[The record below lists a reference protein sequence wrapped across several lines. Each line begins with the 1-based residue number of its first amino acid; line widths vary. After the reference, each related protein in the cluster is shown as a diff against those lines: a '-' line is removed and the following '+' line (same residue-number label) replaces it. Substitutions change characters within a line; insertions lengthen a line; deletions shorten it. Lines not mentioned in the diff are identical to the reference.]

1 MAMQSNGNGECIVMS
16 THASVTRRSFVLAS
30 AASALALAG
39 CAAGSKN
46 QSSVAADVAATKS
59 AISVEDL
66 PWWKKTIVYEAYP
79 KSFMSSRGAQTG
91 DIPGVTS
98 RLDYLRE
105 LGVGAIWLTPVFVSP
120 MADNGYDVA
129 DYYNIDPSF
138 GTMENMDTLMAEAEN
153 RGIRIVLDMV
163 VNHTSNKNAW
173 FVESSSSKNNGKAD
187 WYIWRDPAKDGGAP
201 NNWRSIFG
209 GSAWTYVEARG
220 QYYLHTFLPEQPDLN
235 WDNPEV
241 RKEVANVFN
250 FWRNKGAG
258 GFRIDAV
265 TYIKKP
271 EGLPDGKAESDGLA
285 PIHDATANTKGILDY
300 LHELRNNTVAGTD
313 CFMVGEA
320 NGVDASE
327 LSDWVGKNGVFDMVF
342 EFSHMDLDG
351 HDASWIDAHGWELS
365 ALKDALSATQ
375 ANTAAEGWC
384 PTFFENHDQPRCVV
398 NFFPKGS
405 NADLAAKCMAIVQLG
420 LRGTPFVYEGQ
431 ELGFSNVA
439 WPSIDYYND
448 PSSHNQYEAAL
459 AKGHTEEEALACVHR
474 YSRDNARTPM
484 QWDASNNAGFTTAQK
499 TWLPVH
505 DDYRN
510 QNAAGESEQ
519 ENSVLNYFRA
529 MAKLRGSNDVLLA
542 GSYEEVAHGHKQIYA
557 YVRELNG
564 KKVLVMANFTNEE
577 APLGELAGK
586 VSDATTVLMDTYNDK
601 PAASSALRP
610 LEARVCEL

>member
-1 MAMQSNGNGECIVMS
+1 MN
-16 THASVTRRSFVLAS
+16 THMNVTRRSF
-30 AASALALAG
+30 ALAFAAGTLALVG
-39 CAAGSKN
+39 CAAGSN
-46 QSSVAADVAATKS
+46 GQSSKTADAVAKKAS
-59 AISVEDL
+59 ASVEDL

-79 KSFMSSRGAQTG
+79 KSFMSMKGSETG
-91 DIPGVTS
+91 DIAGVTS
-98 RLDYLRE
+98 RLDYLKE

-138 GTMENMDTLMAEAEN
+138 GTMEDMDELMTKAAD

-173 FVESSSSKNNGKAD
+173 FVESSSSKDNSKAD
-187 WYIWRDPAKDGGAP
+187 WYIWRDPAKDGGVP
-201 NNWRSIFG
+201 NNWRGIFG

-241 RKEVANVFN
+241 RKEVARVFN
-250 FWRNKGAG
+250 FWRDKGAG

-271 EGLPDGKAESDGLA
+271 DGLPDGKAEADGLA
-285 PIHDATANTKGILDY
+285 PIHDATANTDGILDY
-300 LHELRNNTVAGTD
+300 LHELRNSTVAGTD

-320 NGVDASE
+320 NGVAASE
-327 LSDWVGKNGVFDMVF
+327 LPDWVGENGVFDMVF
-342 EFSHMDLDG
+342 EFSHMNLDG
-351 HDASWIDAHGWELS
+351 HDASWIDAHDWELS

-375 ANTAAEGWC
+375 ANTAAGGWC
-384 PTFFENHDQPRCVV
+384 PVFFENHDQPRCTI

-405 NADLAAKCMAIVQLG
+405 DTDLAAKCMATVQLG
-420 LRGTPFVYEGQ
+420 LRGTPFLYEGQ
-431 ELGFSNVA
+431 ELGFANVA

-448 PSSHNQYEAAL
+448 PSSHNQYDSAL

-474 YSRDNARTPM
+474 FSRDNARTPM
-484 QWDASNNAGFTTAQK
+484 QWDTSSNAGFTTGQK

-505 DDYRN
+505 DDYKA
-510 QNAAGESEQ
+510 QNAAVESERDD
-519 ENSVLNYFRA
+519 SVLSYFRG
-529 MAKLRGSNDVLLA
+529 MARLRAGSDVLLA

-557 YVRELNG
+557 YVRELDG
-564 KKVLVMANFTNEE
+564 RKMLVMANFTNED
-577 APLGELAGK
+577 APLDDLASRM
-586 VSDATTVLMDTYNDK
+586 SDAATVLMDTYDDK
-601 PAASSALRP
+601 PAATSALRP

>member
-1 MAMQSNGNGECIVMS
+1 MN
-16 THASVTRRSFVLAS
+16 THMNVTRRSF
-30 AASALALAG
+30 ALALAG
-39 CAAGSKN
+39 GTLALVGCAAESNG
-46 QSSVAADVAATKS
+46 QSSKTADVAMQKTS
-59 AISVEDL
+59 ASAEDL

-79 KSFMSSRGAQTG
+79 KSFMSTKGVETG
-91 DIPGVTS
+91 DIAGVTS
-98 RLDYLRE
+98 RLDYLKE

-138 GTMENMDTLMAEAEN
+138 GTMEDMDELMTKAAD
-153 RGIRIVLDMV
+153 RDIRIVLDMV

-173 FVESSSSKNNGKAD
+173 FVESSSSKDNGKAD
-187 WYIWRDPAKDGGAP
+187 WYIWRDPAKDGGVP
-201 NNWRSIFG
+201 NNWRGIFG

-250 FWRNKGAG
+250 FWRDKGAG

-271 EGLPDGKAESDGLA
+271 AGLPDGKAEEDGFA
-285 PIHDATANTKGILDY
+285 PIHDATANTDGILDY

-320 NGVDASE
+320 NGVAASE
-327 LSDWVGKNGVFDMVF
+327 LPDWVGENGVFDMVF
-342 EFSHMDLDG
+342 EFSHMNLDG
-351 HDASWIDAHGWELS
+351 HDASWIDAHDWEL
-365 ALKDALSATQ
+365 AELKDALSATQ
-375 ANTAAEGWC
+375 ANTAKGGWC
-384 PTFFENHDQPRCVV
+384 PVFFENHDQPRATV

-405 NADLAAKCMAIVQLG
+405 NTDLAAKCMATVQLG

-431 ELGFSNVA
+431 ELGFANVA

-448 PSSHNQYEAAL
+448 PSSHNQYDSAL

-474 YSRDNARTPM
+474 FSRDNARTPM
-484 QWDASNNAGFTTAQK
+484 QWDTSSNAGFTTGQK

-505 DDYRN
+505 DDYKA
-510 QNAAGESEQ
+510 QNAAVESERDD
-519 ENSVLNYFRA
+519 SVLSYFRG
-529 MAKLRGSNDVLLA
+529 MARLRAGSDVLLA

-557 YVRELNG
+557 YVRELDG
-564 KKVLVMANFTNEE
+564 RKMLVMANFTNED
-577 APLGELAGK
+577 ASLDDLASK
-586 VSDATTVLMDTYNDK
+586 MSDAATVLMDTYDDK
-601 PAASSALRP
+601 PAATSALRP

>member
-1 MAMQSNGNGECIVMS
+1 MNPRINMTRRTFASVLSASALALVGCAAGSNGQS
-16 THASVTRRSFVLAS
+16 AS
-30 AASALALAG
+30 AASA
-39 CAAGSKN
+39 
-46 QSSVAADVAATKS
+46 SSS
-59 AISVEDL
+59 ASAQDM

-79 KSFMSSRGAQTG
+79 KSFQSTKGVETG
-91 DIPGVTS
+91 DIAGVAS
-98 RLDYLRE
+98 RLDYLKE

-138 GTMENMDTLMAEAEN
+138 GTMEDMEELIAKAGEH
-153 RGIRIVLDMV
+153 GIKIVLDMV

-173 FVESSSSKNNGKAD
+173 FVESSSSKNNSKAD

-201 NNWRSIFG
+201 NNWRGIFG

-235 WDNPEV
+235 WENAEV

-271 EGLPDGKAESDGLA
+271 AGLPDGTAESDGLA
-285 PIHDATANTKGILDY
+285 PIHDATANTEGILDF

-320 NGVDASE
+320 NGVQASE
-327 LSDWVGKNGVFDMVF
+327 LSDWVGENGVFDMVF

-375 ANTAAEGWC
+375 ANTASNGWC

-398 NFFPKGS
+398 NFFPEGS
-405 NADLAAKCMAIVQLG
+405 DTDLAAKCMATVQLG
-420 LRGTPFVYEGQ
+420 LRGTPFVYQGQ
-431 ELGFSNVA
+431 ELGFTNVA

-448 PSSHNQYEAAL
+448 PSSHNQYDQAI
-459 AKGHTEEEALACVHR
+459 AKGHTPEEALAGVHR
-474 YSRDNARTPM
+474 FSRDNARTPM
-484 QWDASNNAGFTTAQK
+484 QWDTSSNAGFTTAPT

-505 DDYRN
+505 NDYET
-510 QNAAGESEQ
+510 QNAAVESERDD
-519 ENSVLNYFRA
+519 SVLGYFRR
-529 MAKLRGSNDVLLA
+529 MAELRERSDVLLA
-542 GSYEEVAHGHKQIYA
+542 GNYEEVAHDHEQIYA
-557 YVRELNG
+557 FVRELNS
-564 KKVLVMANFTNEE
+564 KKMLVMANFSTEE
-577 APLGELAGK
+577 ASLGDLAGTM
-586 VSDATTVLMDTYNDK
+586 SDATKVLIDTYGSG
-601 PAASSALRP
+601 PAPTSALRP
-610 LEARVCEL
+610 LEARICEL